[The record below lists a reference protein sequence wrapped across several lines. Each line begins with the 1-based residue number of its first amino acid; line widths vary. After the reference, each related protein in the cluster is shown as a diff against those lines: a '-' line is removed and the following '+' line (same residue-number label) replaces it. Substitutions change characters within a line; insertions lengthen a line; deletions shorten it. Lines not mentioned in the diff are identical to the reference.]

1 MRASG
6 GVSPLL
12 TQQQEA
18 YAHRSPGI
26 AMNCRVVLVRP
37 RIAANVGAA
46 ARVMRNMGLSDL
58 VLVAP
63 EADPTDRE
71 ARRLSTHGEDVL
83 QRCRIVADFGDAV
96 ADCVLVAATS
106 ARVGGLT
113 RRQFVGP
120 PDEIAPCLVE
130 AMTTGPAALVFGPES
145 SGLSNAE
152 VSRCH
157 YLIHVPTDPQCPV
170 LNLAQAVAICTYEL
184 RRYWLRQM
192 EAPTLLPLSE
202 APASFADQERAFEKL
217 RQALEDVHFLW
228 NEKADSLMHSLRH
241 LIGRAGPTRMEVDLL
256 HGLARQLRWFARH
269 RQ

>member
-1 MRASG
+1 
-6 GVSPLL
+6 
-12 TQQQEA
+12 
-18 YAHRSPGI
+18 
-26 AMNCRVVLVRP
+26 MNCRIVLVRP

-63 EADPTDRE
+63 QADPSDAE

-83 QRCRIVADFGDAV
+83 RRCRSVAEFGEAV

-113 RRQFVGP
+113 RRQFVGS
-120 PDEIAPCLVE
+120 PDETAPFLVE
-130 AMTTGPAALVFGPES
+130 AMTAGPVALVFGPES

-157 YLIHVPTDPQCPV
+157 YLIHVPTDPQYPV

-184 RRYWLRQM
+184 RRHWLRQTG
-192 EAPTLLPLSE
+192 APTLLPLSD
-202 APASFADQERAFEKL
+202 APAPFADQERAFEQL

-228 NEKADSLMHSLRH
+228 NEKADSLMHTLRH
-241 LIGRAGPTRMEVDLL
+241 LLGRAGPTPMEVDTLY
-256 HGLARQLRWFARH
+256 GLARQLRWFARE
-269 RQ
+269 RK